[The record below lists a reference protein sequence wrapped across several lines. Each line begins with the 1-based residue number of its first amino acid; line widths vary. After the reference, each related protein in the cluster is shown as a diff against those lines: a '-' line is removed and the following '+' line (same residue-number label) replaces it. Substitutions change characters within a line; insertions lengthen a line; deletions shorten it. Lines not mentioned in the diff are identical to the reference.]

1 MTNGDKELA
10 IRNYEKA
17 VELNPQ
23 NTNAAEMLKKLRAQ

>member
-1 MTNGDKELA
+1 MINGDKDLA

-23 NTNAAEMLKKLRAQ
+23 NTNAIETLKKLRAQ